1 MQPVIFGGRSVPP
14 SAVQN
19 AIQFGT
25 ETAGNLPDTLVY
37 TFENL
42 QVVTNAAVNV
52 VITVIKTG
60 H

>member
-1 MQPVIFGGRSVPP
+1 LE
-14 SAVQN
+14 N

-25 ETAGNLPDTLVY
+25 KTLGNKPDTVVH
-37 TFENL
+37 TFENVT
-42 QVVTNAAVNV
+42 VVTDSASKV